1 MKLRQTKTF
10 WLMLAACLAMA
21 LWLAERPVLAHPLTQ
36 GAMDVVISRSGI
48 LLRARI
54 SIEEVIVSNS
64 IRKDERSTTLQDAS
78 RNHGLYMLQHVF
90 VKADGKPLNGRL
102 VSVRGEDQSSDV
114 NIVNYEI
121 AFDWEG
127 NAAPREIAISQD
139 VMNEV
144 EYAPGNRWEAS
155 YLTQIGYSENDFKS
169 PSLLTSQRALK
180 FQCDWKT
187 KKAGGDSS
195 GLFSQYLLLGVG
207 HIIGHPGKNGWE
219 NIGFDHLLFVTALVI
234 AARNFWD
241 LLKLVS
247 AFTLAHTLT
256 LALSVLDVLRL
267 PGRIVEPMIALSIIF
282 VAVENIWR
290 PERTQRWVRLASAFF
305 FGLFHGLCFAGGL
318 MSAGGAMQGASA
330 LIGILAFSIGVECGH
345 QLVVMPIFA
354 ILKFTRNRSID
365 ETRQRKFSAATL
377 KYGSVLISIAGI
389 FYLIV
394 ALGWLNS

>member
-1 MKLRQTKTF
+1 MKLRQMKAF
-10 WLMLAACLAMA
+10 WLMLPACLATA

-64 IRKDERSTTLQDAS
+64 MRKDERSATLQDAS
-78 RNHGLYMLQHVF
+78 RNHGLYLLQHVF
-90 VKADGKPLNGRL
+90 VWADGKPLTGKL
-102 VSVRGEDQSSDV
+102 ISVSGGDPSTDANV
-114 NIVNYEI
+114 VNYEI
-121 AFDWEG
+121 AFDWQG
-127 NAAPREIAISQD
+127 KTAPHEIAISQN

-155 YLTQIGYSENDFKS
+155 YLTQIGYSEKELKS
-169 PSLLTSQRALK
+169 PSLLTSQRALTFK
-180 FQCDWKT
+180 CDWET
-187 KKAGGDSS
+187 NKAAVESS

-207 HIIGHPGKNGWE
+207 HIIGHPAENGWK

-234 AARNFWD
+234 AARSFWD

-256 LALSVLDVLRL
+256 LTLSVLDVLRM
-267 PGRIVEPMIALSIIF
+267 PGRIVEPVIALSIIF
-282 VAVENIWR
+282 VAVENMWR
-290 PERTQRWVRLASAFF
+290 PERTQRWARLATVFF
-305 FGLFHGLCFAGGL
+305 FGLFHGLGFAGGL
-318 MSAGGAMQGASA
+318 MSAGGTMHGASA

-345 QLVVMPIFA
+345 QLVVLPVFA
-354 ILKFTRNRSID
+354 MLKFTRNHACD
-365 ETRQRKFSAATL
+365 ETRGQKFSAATL
-377 KYGSVLISIAGI
+377 KYGSALISIAGI